1 MKEDMREAEETRE
14 TLETKVKVKLKI
26 DGSGRCEASTGFAFF
41 DHMLRSISK
50 HSLFD
55 VEVEAS
61 GDLKHH
67 LIEDVALTLGQT
79 MKKALG
85 DKKGIRRFGFAYAPM
100 DDALARAVV
109 DLGGRSY
116 TAISLNIRGKRIE
129 DTPIEDLV
137 HFVDSLA
144 QAAQMNIHLHVLD
157 GENDHHKIEAAFKA
171 LALALREAVT
181 IDPRMKGVPSA
192 KGVI

>member
-1 MKEDMREAEETRE
+1 
-14 TLETKVKVKLKI
+14 
-26 DGSGRCEASTGFAFF
+26 
-41 DHMLRSISK
+41 
-50 HSLFD
+50 
-55 VEVEAS
+55 
-61 GDLKHH
+61 
-67 LIEDVALTLGQT
+67 

-116 TAISLNIRGKRIE
+116 AAISLNIKGKRIE

-144 QAAQMNIHLHVLD
+144 QAAQMNIHLNVLD

-181 IDPRMKGVPSA
+181 IDPRMKGIPSA